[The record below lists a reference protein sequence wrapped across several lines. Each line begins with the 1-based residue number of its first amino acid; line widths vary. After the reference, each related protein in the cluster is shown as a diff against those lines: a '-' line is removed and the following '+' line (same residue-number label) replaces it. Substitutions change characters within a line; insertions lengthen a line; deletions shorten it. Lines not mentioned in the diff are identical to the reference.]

1 MLLPGSPTFSPL
13 EGGIGALSAARETT
27 AFAWAVSPEAGM
39 RLLDEY
45 VRTRLGQ
52 G

>member
-1 MLLPGSPTFSPL
+1 VQAKDWARVDELRIPADLAPAEAT
-13 EGGIGALSAARETT
+13 AL
-27 AFAWAVSPEAGM
+27 AWAVSPEAGM